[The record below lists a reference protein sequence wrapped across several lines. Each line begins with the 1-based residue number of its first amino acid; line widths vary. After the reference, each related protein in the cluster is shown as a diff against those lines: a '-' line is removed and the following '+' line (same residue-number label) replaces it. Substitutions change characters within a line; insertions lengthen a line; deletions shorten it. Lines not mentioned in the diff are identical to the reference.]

1 MIGSWG
7 AGLLTEHTMTKIM
20 CSPRL
25 KPKRRYLA
33 THKHLETGSFSMGLF
48 KKRKSRA
55 TRKAEAKALKHKAE
69 VEAKL
74 NAKSQRKR
82 DKVET
87 KSLKKLEKAEIESQ
101 HKIEKAQIAT
111 LKAQEK
117 AAANQGLTVA
127 KVRKYLGVARL
138 LAPVLLP
145 IAYRAATAVRAQLD
159 TTRAQKMGIAV
170 DQLGDYTG
178 HGAKLSARIAGAESS
193 VTEILSRKPDDAETQ
208 RFAAAIRE
216 RLGDLSTAVRA
227 AEQMPQ
233 TRRKGAH
240 QAISSELDGVEADL
254 LARLGVR

>member
-1 MIGSWG
+1 MPPARRRQRLSSTR
-7 AGLLTEHTMTKIM
+7 LRSRRSST
-20 CSPRL
+20 PR
-25 KPKRRYLA
+25 A
-33 THKHLETGSFSMGLF
+33 SVS
-48 KKRKSRA
+48 A
-55 TRKAEAKALKHKAE
+55 TR
-69 VEAKL
+69 
-74 NAKSQRKR
+74 S
-82 DKVET
+82 ET

-233 TRRKGAH
+233 ARRKAAH

>member
-1 MIGSWG
+1 M
-7 AGLLTEHTMTKIM
+7 
-20 CSPRL
+20 
-25 KPKRRYLA
+25 
-33 THKHLETGSFSMGLF
+33 
-48 KKRKSRA
+48 
-55 TRKAEAKALKHKAE
+55 
-69 VEAKL
+69 
-74 NAKSQRKR
+74 
-82 DKVET
+82 
-87 KSLKKLEKAEIESQ
+87 
-101 HKIEKAQIAT
+101 
-111 LKAQEK
+111 
-117 AAANQGLTVA
+117 
-127 KVRKYLGVARL
+127 
-138 LAPVLLP
+138 
-145 IAYRAATAVRAQLD
+145 RAQLD

-233 TRRKGAH
+233 ARRKAAH

>member
-1 MIGSWG
+1 
-7 AGLLTEHTMTKIM
+7 
-20 CSPRL
+20 
-25 KPKRRYLA
+25 
-33 THKHLETGSFSMGLF
+33 MGLF

-138 LAPVLLP
+138 LAPE
-145 IAYRAATAVRAQLD
+145 IGRAHV
-159 TTRAQKMGIAV
+159 
-170 DQLGDYTG
+170 
-178 HGAKLSARIAGAESS
+178 
-193 VTEILSRKPDDAETQ
+193 
-208 RFAAAIRE
+208 
-216 RLGDLSTAVRA
+216 
-227 AEQMPQ
+227 
-233 TRRKGAH
+233 
-240 QAISSELDGVEADL
+240 
-254 LARLGVR
+254 